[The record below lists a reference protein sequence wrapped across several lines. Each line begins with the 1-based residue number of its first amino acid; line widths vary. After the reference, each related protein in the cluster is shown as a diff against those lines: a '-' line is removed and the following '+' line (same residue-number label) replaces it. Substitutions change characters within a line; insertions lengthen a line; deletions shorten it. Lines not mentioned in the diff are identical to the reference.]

1 MSGFTELCFWAV
13 KYMQSVLFT
22 LRDKQDLF
30 NQSKT
35 SAIADVFIILF
46 LRNPYGVPLPFP
58 NGEHSVLQNE
68 FISIKNI
75 KCSA

>member
-35 SAIADVFIILF
+35 SAIADVSFLEFLLF
-46 LRNPYGVPLPFP
+46 Y
-58 NGEHSVLQNE
+58 S
-68 FISIKNI
+68 
-75 KCSA
+75 